1 MRSIL
6 IIGLAVVVVV
16 VSLFNLDAGLFGTYA
31 LFAVAFGAAVILPLI
46 NTLQSPGE
54 IKKALFAVIGIV
66 VLFVISYAIA
76 GSDVSTEQAAK
87 GISEST
93 SKMVG
98 AGLIMFYLVAAIAIA
113 GLIYSEI
120 NKAFK

>member
-1 MRSIL
+1 MRAVI
-6 IIGLAVVVVV
+6 IIGLAIVVVIA
-16 VSLFNLDAGLFGTYA
+16 SLISVDAGLFGSYI
-31 LFAVAFGAAVILPLI
+31 LFAVALGAAVILPFI

-54 IKKALFAVIGIV
+54 IKKALFALAGII

-76 GSDVSTEQAAK
+76 GSDVTTEQAAK
-87 GISEST
+87 GLSENT
-93 SKMVG
+93 SKLVG
-98 AGLIMFYLVAAIAIA
+98 AGLIMFYLVAAIAIG